1 MHPSSSGRQFYLPDL
16 FTHCTLKASTNPYYK
31 EAATESRAWIN
42 SYGIFTDGKRAF
54 FIQGHI
60 ELLCSY
66 VYQYAGY
73 EQFRT
78 TCDIVRFLYQ
88 VFSSLS

>member
-1 MHPSSSGRQFYLPDL
+1 MPSSSSTRQFRLPDL
-16 FTHCTLKASTNPYYK
+16 FTHCTLKASTNPHYK
-31 EAATESRAWIN
+31 EAAAESRAWIN
-42 SYGIFTDGKRAF
+42 SYDIFTDRKRAF
-54 FIQGHI
+54 LIQGQS

-78 TCDIVRFLYQ
+78 ACDFVGFSFQ
-88 VFSSLS
+88 VF